1 MKNRSFKRVD
11 MNVGIIDDYDEL
23 PVGPKKH
30 HYHVKKLKN
39 KLHKLSNIKIEPP
52 ITQKHV
58 IILN

>member
-1 MKNRSFKRVD
+1 